1 MIEIQQMSFE
11 EKLTNIQ
18 KYEKNIRSYTRSVVK
33 QELGK
38 EKLEELE
45 TLWKKNSKPIPTEAK
60 TEEKYEVAYKNY
72 LQTYVIGEHFMAKYK
87 GDFGM
92 AEFNRAAINSM
103 RKTGATRGTV
113 LAKTM
118 MGVTP
123 KMSFQMIA
131 KEMAYRL
138 QVFSPFTVDQ
148 LDENQMILRLAPCKV
163 ASNSRDFCNVAC
175 QNVIRAWLE
184 AQFNINMVST
194 VQGTDCTVKI
204 VPFNV

>member
-1 MIEIQQMSFE
+1 L
-11 EKLTNIQ
+11 EK
-18 KYEKNIRSYTRSVVK
+18 
-33 QELGK
+33 ELQ
-38 EKLEELE
+38 
-45 TLWKKNSKPIPTEAK
+45 TYPTDAK

-87 GDFGM
+87 GDFGI

-103 RKTGATRGTV
+103 KKTGATRGTV

-118 MGVTP
+118 MSVTP
-123 KMSFQMIA
+123 KISFQMIA
-131 KEMAYRL
+131 KEMAFRL
-138 QVFSPFTVDQ
+138 QVFSSFTVDQ
-148 LDENQMILRLAPCKV
+148 LDENQMVLRLAPCKV

-204 VPFNV
+204 VPFNA